1 LQFLQILLPLRGGI
15 SRFLSLRLPIFLIFD
30 YGFRSQVTGSWKKR
44 GGCEIASTLPASEI
58 YRVALLDLIVHV
70 HLGSTD
76 SMTKSIRD
84 SNMPAKNIEWA
95 FFN

>member
-1 LQFLQILLPLRGGI
+1 ME
-15 SRFLSLRLPIFLIFD
+15 
-30 YGFRSQVTGSWKKR
+30 KR

-95 FFN
+95 FFNWSTDVEKTCGSQVLVPLEKSFIF